1 MSTGQALE
9 SEASTELKKNMKSKN
24 GLALKVKLDTK
35 VKAKMGKMKTPN
47 VGIRVTC
54 DGVRVHV
61 PVGNKKPVTA
71 STSNVKCDVDVRF
84 KIWKW
89 TV

>member
-9 SEASTELKKNMKSKN
+9 SDASTELKKNMKSKN